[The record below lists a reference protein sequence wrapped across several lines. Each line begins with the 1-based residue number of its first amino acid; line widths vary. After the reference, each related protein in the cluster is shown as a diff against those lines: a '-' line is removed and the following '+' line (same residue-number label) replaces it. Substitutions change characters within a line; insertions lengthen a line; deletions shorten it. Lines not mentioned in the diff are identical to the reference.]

1 MCGVLEVQNIGLPF
15 LIYDSLLYFLILKY
29 QTSSLRQDLTCCPL
43 GSLLTM
49 DPIPTPLAP
58 AARARGAVTSLS
70 PEAHM
75 TGMETAREIANA
87 VADVQG
93 FSEKLVK

>member
-1 MCGVLEVQNIGLPF
+1 M
-15 LIYDSLLYFLILKY
+15 D
-29 QTSSLRQDLTCCPL
+29 
-43 GSLLTM
+43 SLLTM

-75 TGMETAREIANA
+75 TGIETAREIANA
-87 VADVQG
+87 VGV
-93 FSEKLVK
+93 E